1 MENKSG
7 PVFCVRQLYFTK
19 TCQQIWGSV
28 NQPFIYFLYI
38 TSEEKEYY
46 EALYLSYRPWTECS
60 ISQFFKTNCTQSI
73 FGTINPGLFNSETV
87 QKISK
92 ITYTASRF
100 SFLTSAKLAVRVVLS
115 VWMNINRVTLQ
126 HNKEHNKEFIM
137 FIVLFNGF
145 ITFDTRGILS
155 PPASDVHERLK
166 TNGTAIKFAKEPDV
180 CLFQRWTQNK
190 KIAQSFLST
199 AKFITKYPSERFLS
213 ICGEQIYLKAF

>member
-7 PVFCVRQLYFTK
+7 PVFCVRQVYFTK
-19 TCQQIWGSV
+19 SCQQIWGSV

-38 TSEEKEYY
+38 TSEVKEYY

-100 SFLTSAKLAVRVVLS
+100 SFLTSAKLAVRAVSS

-126 HNKEHNKEFIM
+126 HNKEIVM
-137 FIVLFNGF
+137 FILLFNGF

-199 AKFITKYPSERFLS
+199 AKFITKYPSERFFLS
-213 ICGEQIYLKAF
+213 GVRKYI